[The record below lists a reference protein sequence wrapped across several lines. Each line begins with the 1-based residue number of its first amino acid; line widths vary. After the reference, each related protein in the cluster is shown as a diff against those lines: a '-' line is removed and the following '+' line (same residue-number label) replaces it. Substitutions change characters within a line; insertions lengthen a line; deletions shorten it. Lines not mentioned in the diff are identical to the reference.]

1 MCDQR
6 EQLIGYLY
14 DECTPDERRRVEA
27 HLNECH
33 LCRAE
38 IGGLRDVRQDL
49 LAWDVPTHESV
60 WRPFV
65 APRVAMHAWRAV
77 PAWAMAAAATLVFAA
92 GAAGG
97 AATRLLWPAA
107 PVVAQV
113 ASASPSPVV
122 LTPASATIDRQDL
135 DLMKAA
141 ILTQVRTEMDQ
152 RVMALASHPTTVSA
166 SSVGGASPVAMREV
180 MARLAAFENWQRK
193 QIEFNMKLDNKMSAI
208 GNSYSVL
215 NTQVAANS
223 RQVFQPA
230 SFEAR

>member
-14 DECTPDERRRVEA
+14 DECTPEDRRAVEA

-33 LCRAE
+33 VCRAE

-49 LAWDVPTHESV
+49 LAWDVPTHESA

-65 APRVAMHAWRAV
+65 APRVTANAWRAV

-97 AATRLLWPAA
+97 AASRLLWPAPALA
-107 PVVAQV
+107 PV
-113 ASASPSPVV
+113 ASAAPAPVV
-122 LTPASATIDRQDL
+122 LTPASLTIGQQDL
-135 DLMKAA
+135 NNLKAA
-141 ILTQVRTEMDQ
+141 ILTQVRAEMDQ
-152 RVMALASHPTTVSA
+152 RVTTLAAHESTVKASA
-166 SSVGGASPVAMREV
+166 AGAPSQAAMRDV
-180 MARLAAFENWQRK
+180 SARLAAFESWQRK

-223 RQVFQPA
+223 RQVLQPA

>member
-14 DECTPDERRRVEA
+14 DECTPDERRAVDA

-33 LCRAE
+33 VCREE

-65 APRVAMHAWRAV
+65 APRPMPMWSGV
-77 PAWAMAAAATLVFAA
+77 PAWAMAAAAALVFIA

-97 AATRLLWPAA
+97 AATRVLWPVPA
-107 PVVAQV
+107 VAQV
-113 ASASPSPVV
+113 ATATPAPTPAPV
-122 LTPASATIDRQDL
+122 LTPASTTVGQQDL
-135 DLMKAA
+135 NNLRNA
-141 ILTQVRTEMDQ
+141 ILTQVRVEMDQ
-152 RVMALASHPTTVSA
+152 RVMTLAAHESTVKAAAAPSQA
-166 SSVGGASPVAMREV
+166 TLREMSSRM
-180 MARLAAFENWQRK
+180 AAFESWQRK
-193 QIEFNMKLDNKMSAI
+193 QSEFNMKLDNKVSAI

-215 NTQVAANS
+215 NTRVGVSN
-223 RQVFQPA
+223 RQLLQPA

>member
-14 DECTPDERRRVEA
+14 DECTPDERRAVEA

-33 LCRAE
+33 VCRAE

-65 APRVAMHAWRAV
+65 APRVTMTAWRAV

-97 AATRLLWPAA
+97 AASRLLWPAPA
-107 PVVAQV
+107 VAQV
-113 ASASPSPVV
+113 ASAAPAPVV
-122 LTPASATIDRQDL
+122 LTPASLTISQQDL
-135 DLMKAA
+135 NNLKAA
-141 ILTQVRTEMDQ
+141 ILTQVRAEMDQ
-152 RVMALASHPTTVSA
+152 RAMALASHDSTVRASAVSA
-166 SSVGGASPVAMREV
+166 PSPAAMRDV
-180 MARLAAFENWQRK
+180 SARLAAFESWQRK

-215 NTQVAANS
+215 NTQVAASS
-223 RQVFQPA
+223 RQLLQPA